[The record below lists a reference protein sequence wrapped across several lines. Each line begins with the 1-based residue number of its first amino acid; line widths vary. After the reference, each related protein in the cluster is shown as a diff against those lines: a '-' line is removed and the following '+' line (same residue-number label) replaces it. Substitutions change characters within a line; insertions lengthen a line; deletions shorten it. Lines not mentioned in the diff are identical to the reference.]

1 MQSQALASDITPTN
15 ERVTNMTIST
25 DKLVNTQYT
34 WSIATDDVPTFNQVQ
49 FLNNMDMPNLPKT
62 VVDVT
67 PTDATST
74 VNAVANFRE
83 TSEIAFTLYYM
94 PTDPQHMELKAAFNN
109 NTTLKNKIT
118 FVDAAGEGF
127 IFDGMIK
134 EFNLVAEQKD
144 MLKVEGV
151 LVISSEV
158 TPTV

>member
-1 MQSQALASDITPTN
+1 MA
-15 ERVTNMTIST
+15 IST

-34 WSIATDDVPTFNQVQ
+34 WSIATDDVPTFNQVE
-49 FLNNMDMPNLPKT
+49 FLNTMDMPNLPKT

-83 TSEIAFTLYYM
+83 TSEMAFTLYYM
-94 PTDPQHMELKAAFNN
+94 PTDPQHMELKAAFNAG
-109 NTTLKNKIT
+109 TIIKNKIK
-118 FVDAAGEGF
+118 FIDAVGEGF
-127 IFDGMIK
+127 AFDGMIK

-151 LVISSEV
+151 LVISSDV
-158 TPTV
+158 TAVV

>member
-1 MQSQALASDITPTN
+1 MA
-15 ERVTNMTIST
+15 IST

-34 WSIATDDVPTFNQVQ
+34 WSIATDDVPTFNQVEL
-49 FLNNMDMPNLPKT
+49 LNTMDMPNLPKT

-109 NTTLKNKIT
+109 STTLKNKIT

>member
-1 MQSQALASDITPTN
+1 MA
-15 ERVTNMTIST
+15 IST

-34 WSIATDDVPTFNQVQ
+34 WSIATDDVTTFNQVQ
-49 FLNNMDMPNLPKT
+49 FLNSMDMPNLPKT

-118 FVDAAGEGF
+118 FIDAAGEGF

>member
-1 MQSQALASDITPTN
+1 MA
-15 ERVTNMTIST
+15 IST

-34 WSIATDDVPTFNQVQ
+34 WSIATDDVTTFNQVE
-49 FLNNMDMPNLPKT
+49 FLNTMDMPNLPKT

-83 TSEIAFTLYYM
+83 TSEMAFTLYYM

-109 NTTLKNKIT
+109 STTLKNKIT

>member
-1 MQSQALASDITPTN
+1 
-15 ERVTNMTIST
+15 MTIST

-118 FVDAAGEGF
+118 FIDAAGEGF

>member
-1 MQSQALASDITPTN
+1 MA
-15 ERVTNMTIST
+15 IST

-34 WSIATDDVPTFNQVQ
+34 WSIATDDVPTFNQVE
-49 FLNNMDMPNLPKT
+49 FLNTMDMPNLPKT

-83 TSEIAFTLYYM
+83 ASEIPFTLYYM
-94 PTDPQHMELKAAFNN
+94 PTDPQHMELKAAYNN
-109 NTTLKNKIT
+109 STTIKNKVSFLDT
-118 FVDAAGEGF
+118 SASGEGF
-127 IFDGMIK
+127 MFDGMIK

-158 TPTV
+158 TATV

>member
-15 ERVTNMTIST
+15 ERVTNMAIST

-49 FLNNMDMPNLPKT
+49 FLNSMDMPNLPKT

-109 NTTLKNKIT
+109 NTTLKNNIT

>member
-1 MQSQALASDITPTN
+1 MA
-15 ERVTNMTIST
+15 IST

-49 FLNNMDMPNLPKT
+49 FLNSMDMPNLPKT

-109 NTTLKNKIT
+109 NTTLKNNIT

>member
-1 MQSQALASDITPTN
+1 MA
-15 ERVTNMTIST
+15 IST

-34 WSIATDDVPTFNQVQ
+34 WSIATDDVPTFNQVE
-49 FLNNMDMPNLPKT
+49 FLTTMDMPNLPKT

-83 TSEIAFTLYYM
+83 TSEVPFTLYYM

-109 NTTLKNKIT
+109 STTLKNKIT

-134 EFNLVAEQKD
+134 EFNLVAEKKD